1 MSQQT
6 ISNQLRKF
14 LKVILSYFGKKQP
27 ESRPTMSLHTQLRIL
42 RDQELGLMRADHGN
56 LTAEES
62 EALGTARGV
71 VYRQLTQVEYE
82 ILVNEFTE
90 WENYV
95 IEQCEELLNFSS
107 SDAGNT
113 DLKILKQYFKGY
125 ENAGAD
131 IKESG
136 KNFGRYRTQYKEEIE
151 KICARVDELIVFTK
165 ELLEEITERVKK
177 AGVEKALRSV
187 SQVRMIEQE
196 RPELEDSALPFSR
209 HRLNEL
215 KARPAISD
223 SMTFEIERVKSLDEL
238 TS

>member
-6 ISNQLRKF
+6 IFNQLRKL

-42 RDQELGLMRADHGN
+42 RDQELGLMRADHGS

-62 EALGTARGV
+62 EAIGTARGV
-71 VYRQLTQVEYE
+71 VYRQITQIEYQ
-82 ILVNEFTE
+82 ILFNEFTE

-95 IEQCEELLNFSS
+95 IEQCEELLNLSS

-136 KNFGRYRTQYKEEIE
+136 TNFACYRTHYKKEVEI
-151 KICARVDELIVFTK
+151 ICARVDDLLTFTK
-165 ELLEEITERVKK
+165 ELLEEVTERVKK
-177 AGVEKALRSV
+177 AGVEKALRRV
-187 SQVRMIEQE
+187 SQIRIVEQK

-209 HRLNEL
+209 HRLNDL

-223 SMTFEIERVKSLDEL
+223 SMSFEIERVKSLDEL